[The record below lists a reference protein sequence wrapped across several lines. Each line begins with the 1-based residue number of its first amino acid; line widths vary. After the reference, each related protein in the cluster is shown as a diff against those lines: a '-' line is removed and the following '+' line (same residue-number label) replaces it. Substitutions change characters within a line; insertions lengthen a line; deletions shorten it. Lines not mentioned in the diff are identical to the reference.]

1 MNNLSELNLAKNNI
15 KYIGDSLKNLENLAR
30 LNLASNLIDNFNDIT
45 NLQGLINLKH
55 LCLKD
60 PQYGYNPVTMLCNYS
75 LYVIYHL
82 PNLSTLDTLTISLK
96 IVKELADVNIYR

>member
-1 MNNLSELNLAKNNI
+1 MTNLTEVNLAKNAINT
-15 KYIGDSLKNLENLAR
+15 IGSSFKNLENLTR

-45 NLQGLINLKH
+45 NLQGLTNLKH

-60 PQYGYNPVTMLCNYS
+60 PQYGYNPVTILCNYS

-82 PNLSTLDTLTISLK
+82 PNLITLDTLTISQK
-96 IVKELADVNIYR
+96 IVKELADVNINF